1 MGEVFECSSKSTK
14 EDCSHA
20 LLASAQGRPHLNRVQ
35 SDGDAGDGYGKQL
48 PGGVTLQDLVWRY
61 IPGKLEIEQG
71 DWEPQHKAWEQKTA
85 DFIKQNPNK
94 FSEFNDHG
102 FMSKVADAAFDLGTK
117 KLFDIFLEDVN
128 KNLKGAYKLSLRPDP
143 ELLAQSNAMALVSR
157 GDQLDFAGYLDLKDK
172 SGKVLGSIQIRHTPI
187 PGTLITV

>member
-1 MGEVFECSSKSTK
+1 
-14 EDCSHA
+14 
-20 LLASAQGRPHLNRVQ
+20 
-35 SDGDAGDGYGKQL
+35 
-48 PGGVTLQDLVWRY
+48 
-61 IPGKLEIEQG
+61 
-71 DWEPQHKAWEQKTA
+71 
-85 DFIKQNPNK
+85 
-94 FSEFNDHG
+94 
-102 FMSKVADAAFDLGTK
+102 MSKVADAAFDLGTK